1 MDASI
6 LVMDASMANHLN
18 VRSAVKRN
26 KFKENPHTPLLS
38 LVLNRNAIEVLNLK
52 IKQLREEQLR
62 NNPIIAN
69 LFNTS
74 TSKKPRQRKNSI

>member
-38 LVLNRNAIEVLNLK
+38 LVLNRNAILALNLT
-52 IKQLREEQLR
+52 IEQLLLKQLH

-74 TSKKPRQRKNSI
+74 TSKKRTTT

>member
-1 MDASI
+1 
-6 LVMDASMANHLN
+6 MDASMANYLN

-38 LVLNRNAIEVLNLK
+38 LVLNRNAIVVLNLT
-52 IKQLREEQLR
+52 IEQLHAEQLR

-74 TSKKPRQRKNSI
+74 KTPRQRKNSI

>member
-6 LVMDASMANHLN
+6 LVMDALMVNHLN

-74 TSKKPRQRKNSI
+74 TSKKPRQCKNSI